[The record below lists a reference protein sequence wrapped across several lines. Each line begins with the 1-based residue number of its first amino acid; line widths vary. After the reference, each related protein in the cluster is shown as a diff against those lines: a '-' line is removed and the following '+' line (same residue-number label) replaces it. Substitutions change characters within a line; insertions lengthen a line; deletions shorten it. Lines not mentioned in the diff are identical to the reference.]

1 MKLVFFI
8 LIVALL
14 GNLIWISWTDLKS
27 RLISNRAILLTVL
40 LILPFSYILWSKVFI
55 VSAVV
60 TLVIG
65 FILFMLNLIGAGD
78 IKLLSVLMLAV
89 PSEEIMPFLFL
100 VTIVGAV
107 LAIIAIVWL
116 LFHKKSF
123 MDYIM
128 KYKLSYGV
136 AICGGFIL
144 NFAPNILSVY
154 SHF

>member
-8 LIVALL
+8 FLIIALL
-14 GNLIWISWTDLKS
+14 CNLIWISWTDIKS
-27 RLISNRAILLTVL
+27 RLITNRAILLTVL

-55 VSAVV
+55 VSAAV
-60 TLVIG
+60 TLLIG
-65 FILFMLNLIGAGD
+65 FILFMLNVIGAGD
-78 IKLLSVLMLAV
+78 VKLLSVLMLAV

-100 VTIVGAV
+100 VTVVGAV
-107 LAIIAIVWL
+107 IAIMTIVWL

-123 MDYIM
+123 M

-144 NFAPNILSVY
+144 NFAPYILSVY